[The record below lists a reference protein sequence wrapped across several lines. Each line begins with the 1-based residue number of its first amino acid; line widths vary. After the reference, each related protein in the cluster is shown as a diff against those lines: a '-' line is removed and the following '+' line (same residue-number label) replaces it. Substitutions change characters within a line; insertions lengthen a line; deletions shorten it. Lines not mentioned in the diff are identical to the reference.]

1 MNPVHW
7 YFIHYNRCFNSIIR
21 YCCIICIIIY
31 SVDKEPASKNASEAH
46 LPSDQGDGHGD
57 QLHGGQVQGDKQVPY
72 QQKETGPTDLSD
84 AISLA
89 ENIENNET
97 ADVDEAIIKLGG
109 SG

>member
-1 MNPVHW
+1 M
-7 YFIHYNRCFNSIIR
+7 
-21 YCCIICIIIY
+21 
-31 SVDKEPASKNASEAH
+31 
-46 LPSDQGDGHGD
+46 
-57 QLHGGQVQGDKQVPY
+57 PY
-72 QQKETGPTDLSD
+72 QQKETGPPDLSD